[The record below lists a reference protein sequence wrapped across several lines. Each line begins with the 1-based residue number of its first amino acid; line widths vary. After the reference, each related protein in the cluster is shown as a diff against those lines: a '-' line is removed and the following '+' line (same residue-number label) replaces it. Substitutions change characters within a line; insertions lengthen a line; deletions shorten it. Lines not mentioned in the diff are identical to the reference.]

1 MWYQAGVRAGLAGAL
16 ASALAFAAVATG
28 AAAKNQPSTIYV
40 DKAGGYAIAVPK
52 TWQLIPRSQAGVKA
66 LIAKLKK
73 KSSTVSL
80 ADFYS
85 TILAS
90 QAGKSGIA
98 AYRFQAFDWP
108 GSLSAPVPIQVSV
121 GISPAKRA
129 YTARDLPAIGAVFAN
144 AFASNKGAKVTVPKT
159 VTLPAGKAEL
169 VEAAIPVGGGVTNG
183 AEVYLIPH
191 GKRLY
196 ELSFQIEASQ
206 LASASLFTSIA
217 QHFKLL

>member
-1 MWYQAGVRAGLAGAL
+1 VAALALATLAG
-16 ASALAFAAVATG
+16 G

-108 GSLSAPVPIQVSV
+108 GSLGAPVPIQVSV
-121 GISPAKRA
+121 GITPAKRA
-129 YTARDLPAIGAVFAN
+129 YSAKDLPSIGAVFAN

-191 GKRLY
+191 GKKLY

-206 LASASLFTSIA
+206 LASATLFTSIA

>member
-1 MWYQAGVRAGLAGAL
+1 VWYQAPVRAGVAGAV
-16 ASALAFAAVATG
+16 AAALALVLAAGGAGAT
-28 AAAKNQPSTIYV
+28 QPSTVYV
-40 DKAGGYAIAVPK
+40 DKAGGYAIAIPK
-52 TWQLIPRSQAGVKA
+52 TWQLIPRSTAGVQA

-73 KSSTVSL
+73 KKATVPL

-85 TILAS
+85 TILSS
-90 QAGKSGIA
+90 QPGKTGIN

-108 GSLSAPVPIQVSV
+108 GSLSSPVPIQVSV
-121 GISPAKRA
+121 GITGAKRA
-129 YTARDLPAIGAVFAN
+129 YTAKDLPSIGAVFAN
-144 AFASNKGAKVTVPKT
+144 AFAANKGAKVTVPKT

-183 AEVYLIPH
+183 AMVYLIPH

-206 LASASLFTSIA
+206 LKTATLFTSIA
-217 QHFKLL
+217 EHFRLL